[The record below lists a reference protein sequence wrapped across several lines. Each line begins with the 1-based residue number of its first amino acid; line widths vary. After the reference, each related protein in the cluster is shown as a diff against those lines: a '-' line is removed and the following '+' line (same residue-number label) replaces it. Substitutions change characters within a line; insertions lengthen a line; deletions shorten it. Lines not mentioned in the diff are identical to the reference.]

1 VSPAEFKEV
10 TWLLML
16 IPFGIVLST
25 GVFFVFCAWR
35 RGHLEKW
42 VDGAEAPG
50 PPALGAARPFRLSL
64 SEQPCRWLAVKA
76 RNSAVVQAA
85 LNLRHA
91 MPCSWEE
98 GLVEAREDKLF
109 ISPPV
114 SGWVLVV
121 GSRLPEPAEDVDA
134 CYRFLTGLSRKL
146 GHVQFFSV
154 NRALSHHSWALIEKG
169 QVYRGYAW
177 TGEPVWN
184 QGPLT
189 SAERDLEMA
198 CFAYA
203 SDSNDFAARDALH
216 GNCEKIS
223 QLAGRWS
230 LDPGAIS
237 PASWKVCG
245 IVGELSHSKPH

>member
-1 VSPAEFKEV
+1 VSEAQFKEV

-16 IPFGIVLST
+16 IPVGSVLST
-25 GVFFVFCAWR
+25 GICFIFCAWR
-35 RGHLEKW
+35 RGRFGKSN
-42 VDGAEAPG
+42 DGTGMPG
-50 PPALGAARPFRLSL
+50 PPPLGASGAFRLSL
-64 SEQPCRWLAVKA
+64 FEQPCRWLAVKA
-76 RNSAVVQAA
+76 RNPALVQAA
-85 LNLRHA
+85 LNLHRA
-91 MPCSWEE
+91 TPCSWEV

-121 GSRLPEPAEDVDA
+121 GASLPEPAEDVDA
-134 CYRFLTGLSRKL
+134 CYRFLTSLSRKL

-154 NRALSHHSWALIEKG
+154 NRVLSHHSWALIESG
-169 QVYRGYAW
+169 HVFRGYAW
-177 TGEPVWN
+177 TGAPVWN

-189 SAERDLEMA
+189 SAEKDLEMA

-203 SDSNDFAARDALH
+203 SDSNAFTARDALH

-230 LDPGAIS
+230 LDPSAL
-237 PASWKVCG
+237 PASSWKACG
-245 IVGELSHSKPH
+245 IVGELSHSKRH